1 VATKTEA
8 EKWFTVK
15 PSKKEFD
22 ANFANLR
29 KFKSIWSPFAANS
42 EIRVTSLS
50 VSIRF
55 HPWLNCRPWS
65 GP

>member
-55 HPWLNCRPWS
+55 HP
-65 GP
+65 